1 MPRFQLGKLVITSG
15 IQNIINEKPSFR
27 YELVNYLNRYLNEDW
42 GEICDGDK
50 QMNDAAI
57 KTNERILASYDT
69 TKGNIYVITERDRS
83 YTTILLRNEH

>member
-42 GEICDGDK
+42 G
-50 QMNDAAI
+50 
-57 KTNERILASYDT
+57 
-69 TKGNIYVITERDRS
+69 GNM
-83 YTTILLRNEH
+83 